1 MTFHRPVLAGLV
13 VEVEII
19 QGKNLVPKDRNL
31 MGKKKSSDP
40 YIKVFGGKTPL
51 GRTKTIQKSLNPVW
65 NEKFELILGA
75 DDANYILKMSGGV
88 QMEFR
93 IFDEDKRT
101 EDDPMGTVFVPLRP
115 LEPSTTDWYPVTKG
129 SGPFFCKDA
138 TGQIEIRITITAR
151 QMMDVQ
157 RGNAHHL
164 TFNRI
169 QVGLSWDVE
178 NGQHIDLD
186 SSCVAVDRQGN
197 ILLDETVY
205 YGNLTNS
212 NASLVHSGDE
222 THGIGKGDDEV
233 IRCELDRIPVTVL
246 ALYFILTIATPDKT
260 FADIKS
266 AQVRMIST
274 ETKVGICRFVPHEFG
289 PHTAMFLVRLARE
302 NQDQWVMTP
311 IEGTESVARD
321 FGSLIPEIKGYTR
334 DIVPGIVI
342 HPDERIAIMRKGG
355 SIRVSDYIPGHEL
368 PKWVTFGL
376 SWDVTNGVNIDLDAS
391 AIVLDY
397 KYRPLDLVFFKQLVS
412 KDGAIRHS
420 GDEREGDEGGDDESI
435 HISLPNLH
443 PKVKYIGFV
452 ITSYSG
458 QELDDVAKATCHLY
472 DPKTKVEIAQYAM
485 SHSAALDKHTALVMG
500 CLYKD
505 GDEWSFRIISEPA
518 QGRTAHENVD
528 ELQNFLHNNPPQAP
542 SAHPEPDI
550 VITEMPDTVP
560 HDEDEIIV
568 VPTSDLKQ
576 FVA

>member
-1 MTFHRPVLAGLV
+1 MAFHRPVLAGLV
-13 VEVEII
+13 VGVEII
-19 QGKNLVPKDRNL
+19 QGKDLVPKDRNL

-222 THGIGKGDDEV
+222 THGIGEGDDEM
-233 IRCELDRIPVTVL
+233 IRCDLDRIPATVL

-266 AQVRMIST
+266 AQVRMVST

-355 SIRVSDYIPGHEL
+355 SIRVTDYIPGHEL

-435 HISLPNLH
+435 NISLPNLH

-458 QELDDVAKATCHLY
+458 QELDDVARATCHLY

>member
-1 MTFHRPVLAGLV
+1 MAFHRPVLAGLV

-19 QGKNLVPKDRNL
+19 QGKDLVPKDRNL
-31 MGKKKSSDP
+31 MGKKNSSDP

-75 DDANYILKMSGGV
+75 DDANYILKMTGGV

-93 IFDEDKRT
+93 IFDEDKRS
-101 EDDPMGTVFVPLRP
+101 EDDPMGTVLVPLRP
-115 LEPSTTDWYPVTKG
+115 LEPPTTEWYPVTKG
-129 SGPFFCKDA
+129 TGPFYCKNA
-138 TGQIEIRITITAR
+138 TGQIQIRITITAR

-157 RGNAHHL
+157 RGNTHHL
-164 TFNRI
+164 TFNRV

-178 NGQHIDLD
+178 NGQNIDLD

-197 ILLDETVY
+197 ILLHETVY

-222 THGIGKGDDEV
+222 THGIGEGDDEL
-233 IRCELDRIPVTVL
+233 IRCDLDRIPTTVL
-246 ALYFILTIATPDKT
+246 ALYFILTIATPNKT

-302 NQDQWVMTP
+302 NEDQWVMTP

-334 DIVPGIVI
+334 DIVPGII
-342 HPDERIAIMRKGG
+342 IPPDERIAIMRKGG
-355 SIRVSDYIPGHEL
+355 SIRVSDYLPGHEL

-458 QELDDVAKATCHLY
+458 QELDDVAKAKCHLY
-472 DPKTKVEIAQYAM
+472 DPKTRVEIAQYAM

-550 VITEMPDTVP
+550 VITEMPDPVP

-576 FVA
+576 FVV